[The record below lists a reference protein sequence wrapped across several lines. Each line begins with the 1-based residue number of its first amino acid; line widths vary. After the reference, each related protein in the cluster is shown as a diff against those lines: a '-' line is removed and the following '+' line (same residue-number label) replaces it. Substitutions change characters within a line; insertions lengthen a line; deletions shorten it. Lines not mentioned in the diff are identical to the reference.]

1 MKDYTRLTWEANLE
15 ELLAT
20 SCGGR
25 RLPPQARV
33 VLQHPY
39 VIHDDGEGSRR
50 GFWSLKRQIHRYGP
64 GFLRVRAGGALTLGP
79 CLGLQAPSSQSCL
92 GL

>member
-50 GFWSLKRQIHRYGP
+50 GFRSLKRQIH
-64 GFLRVRAGGALTLGP
+64 RVRAGGALTLGP